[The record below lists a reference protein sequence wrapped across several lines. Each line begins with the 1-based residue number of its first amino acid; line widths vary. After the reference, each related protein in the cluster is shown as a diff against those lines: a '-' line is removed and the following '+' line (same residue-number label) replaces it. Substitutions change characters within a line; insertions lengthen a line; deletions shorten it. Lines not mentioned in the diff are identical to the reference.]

1 LSYPVSNIMSYD
13 LLILGSGPGGYVA
26 AIRAAQLGMKV
37 GVIER
42 EKLGGVCLNWGCIP
56 TKALLKSAEIV
67 SLIKHSKEFGITIP
81 EPTIDFPAI
90 IARSRKVADRMSMGV
105 RYLFKKNNIEAI
117 EGTGKFISPNQIEVS
132 SADKTIQVSAPN
144 IIIATGARARS
155 FPGITLDGERII
167 TAREAMTLKELP
179 KHLVIIGA
187 GAIGIEFAYFY
198 HTIGCQVTVLEMM
211 PQILPIEDREVA
223 DTLAKGFRKAGIQIL
238 VNAKVSLV
246 SRTETGVKINLDTP
260 DGVREIEGDLALV
273 AVGVQANADN
283 IGLES
288 TGVQTDRGWITV
300 DKTSYQTSVPG
311 IYAIGDVNGP
321 PWLAHVASAEGI
333 VCVEHIAGLNPKPIN
348 YNLIPG
354 CTYCHPQVGSFGYT
368 QENAEKA
375 GVEVKV
381 GKYPFIA
388 CGKAQAIGETDGFVK
403 LIFDAKTGKLLGAH
417 ILGSDATEMIAEL
430 MLAGAMG
437 ATHHDI
443 LKTMHAHPTL
453 SEAVMEASAASLGE
467 AIHL

>member
-1 LSYPVSNIMSYD
+1 MSYD

-37 GVIER
+37 GVVER

-56 TKALLKSAEIV
+56 TKALLKSAEVI
-67 SLIKHSKEFGITIP
+67 SQIKHSKEFGVTVP
-81 EPTIDFPAI
+81 EPIIDFPAVI
-90 IARSRKVADRMSMGV
+90 TRSRKVADRMSMGV
-105 RYLFKKNNIEAI
+105 RFLFKKNNIEWI
-117 EGTGKFISPNQIEVS
+117 EGSGKFIGVNQIEVT
-132 SADKTIQVSAPN
+132 SADKTTQLSAPK

-167 TAREAMTLKELP
+167 TAREAMNLKQP
-179 KHLVIIGA
+179 PRHLVIIGA

-223 DTLAKGFRKAGIQIL
+223 DTLAKSLRKAGIQIL
-238 VNAKVSLV
+238 LNAKVSLV
-246 SRTETGVKINLDTP
+246 IRTDTGIKVSLDTP
-260 DGVREIEGDLALV
+260 EGSRDIEGDLALV
-273 AVGVQANADN
+273 AVGVQGNTDS
-283 IGLES
+283 IGLEIANVKTERS
-288 TGVQTDRGWITV
+288 WITV
-300 DKTSYQTSVPG
+300 DKTNYQTSVPG

-333 VCVEHIAGLNPKPIN
+333 VCVEHIAGLNPKSIN

-368 QENAEKA
+368 QESAEKA
-375 GVEVKV
+375 GFEVKV
-381 GKYPFIA
+381 GKYPFLA
-388 CGKAQAIGETDGFVK
+388 CGKAQAIGETEGFVK
-403 LIFDAKTGKLLGAH
+403 LIFDAKSGALLGAH

-437 ATHHDI
+437 ATHHDL

-453 SEAVMEASAASLGE
+453 SEAVMEASAAALGE

>member
-1 LSYPVSNIMSYD
+1 MSYD

-37 GVIER
+37 GVVER

-56 TKALLKSAEIV
+56 TKALLKSAELV
-67 SLIKHSKEFGITIP
+67 NHLKHSKEFGVTVP
-81 EPTIDFPAI
+81 EPIIDFPAI
-90 IARSRKVADRMSMGV
+90 ITRSRKVADRMSLGV
-105 RYLFKKNNIEAI
+105 KYLFKKNNIDWM
-117 EGTGKFISPNQIEVS
+117 EGSGKIIGANQIEVS
-132 SADKTIQVSAPN
+132 SADKTTQLSATK

-167 TAREAMTLKELP
+167 TAREAMNLKQP
-179 KHLVIIGA
+179 PHRLVIIGA

-223 DTLAKGFRKAGIQIL
+223 DTLAKSLRKAGIQIL

-246 SRTETGVKINLDTP
+246 SRTETGVKVNLDTP
-260 DGVREIEGDLALV
+260 EGPRDIEGDLTLV
-273 AVGVQANADN
+273 AVGVQANTDG

-288 TGVQTDRGWITV
+288 VGVQTERGWITV
-300 DKTSYQTSVPG
+300 DKTTYQTSVPG
-311 IYAIGDVNGP
+311 IYAIGDVIGP

-333 VCVEHIAGLNPKPIN
+333 VCVENIGGLNPKPIN
-348 YNLIPG
+348 YNQIPG
-354 CTYCHPQVGSFGYT
+354 CTYCHPQVASFGYT
-368 QENAEKA
+368 QESAEKA
-375 GVEVKV
+375 GFEVKV
-381 GKYPFIA
+381 GKYPFLA
-388 CGKAQAIGETDGFVK
+388 CGKAQAIGETEGFVK
-403 LIFDAKTGKLLGAH
+403 LIFDSKSGVLLGAH

-430 MLAGAMG
+430 MLAGAKG

-443 LKTMHAHPTL
+443 LKTIHAHPTL
-453 SEAVMEASAASLGE
+453 SEAVMEAAAAALGE